1 MTHQSGIY
9 EVIMLSKEEILS
21 TLRAHRAEIARFGVR
36 RLGLFGSI
44 ARGDASATSDV
55 DILVELERPLGWEIV
70 DLREYLRELLG
81 VKVDLVTRQAVSKKA
96 ILWKSIQEDLIH
108 A

>member
-1 MTHQSGIY
+1 
-9 EVIMLSKEEILS
+9 MLSKEQILN
-21 TLRAHRAEIARFGVR
+21 TLRAYRVEIQRFGAR
-36 RLGLFGSI
+36 RLGLFGSR
-44 ARGDASATSDV
+44 ARGDASESSDV
-55 DILVELERPLGWEIV
+55 DILVELESPLGWEVV

-81 VKVDLVTRQAVSKKA
+81 VKVDLVTLQAMSKKA